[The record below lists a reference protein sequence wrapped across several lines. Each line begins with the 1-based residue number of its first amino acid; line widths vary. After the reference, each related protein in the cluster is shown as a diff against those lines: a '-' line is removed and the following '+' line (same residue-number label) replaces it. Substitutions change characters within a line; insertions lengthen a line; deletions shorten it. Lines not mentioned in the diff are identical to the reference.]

1 MSIKSPVF
9 SLPTTE
15 NQTNKKVHTRIEEKI
30 ALNATNLG
38 DVVDTSDVWSD
49 VSIQA
54 TSSEK
59 YSDLAQETSFAALC
73 AAICHV
79 HGSEAQSDF
88 PLRGRLRMRSQI
100 TPSFHPRDFS
110 LEQEASAG
118 IGKKSTMPTARL
130 AFLTLA
136 GVGGALPWWISE
148 KILWDRSG
156 AGAALHAF
164 LDLLNRRFWELLF
177 LSQSVGSNPQYGFH
191 NSYHAQ
197 LLSSLSHAIVGLG
210 HDAIP
215 SCANNK
221 AAILHRVKQYC
232 WGSGGGTSGVA
243 ALSEL
248 LTDACGSP
256 VSLREHHPLCLPVGG
271 QSQLFLGPGIRN
283 RLSSITGVIG
293 AKAWVFCALV
303 VTVCLS
309 NSDDLSDY
317 LPPLEGD
324 KEGGRRLNLLR
335 EILDVFYVQ
344 NLPPVMLQI
353 EYLSGTSFSCLGSRD
368 LRLGLGAALAGT
380 GAVAQIVRFSVPMP
394 SLVAPVSH

>member
-1 MSIKSPVF
+1 MSIKSPIF
-9 SLPTTE
+9 SLPITE
-15 NQTNKKVHTRIEEKI
+15 NQTNTQVHTQTEENVAI
-30 ALNATNLG
+30 NATSLG
-38 DVVDTSDVWSD
+38 DVVDMIDVWSD
-49 VSIQA
+49 AIQA
-54 TSSEK
+54 EPSAK

-79 HGSEAQSDF
+79 PGSGSEAHSDF

-100 TPSFHPRDFS
+100 TPSFHSRDFS
-110 LEQEASAG
+110 LEQEIATG
-118 IGKKSTMPTARL
+118 IKKKSVVPTARL

-177 LSQSVGSNPQYGFH
+177 LSQTVGNNPQYGFH

-215 SCANNK
+215 SCTNNR
-221 AAILHRVKQYC
+221 AAILHKIKQYC
-232 WGSGGGTSGVA
+232 WGSGRGASGAA

-256 VSLREHHPLCLPVGG
+256 VSLREHHPVCLPVAG

-283 RLSSITGVIG
+283 RLSPMAGVIG
-293 AKAWVFCALV
+293 AKGWVFCALI

-309 NSDDLSDY
+309 NADGLSDY
-317 LPPLEGD
+317 LPPLD
-324 KEGGRRLNLLR
+324 DGGGQRLNLLR

-353 EYLSGTSFSCLGSRD
+353 GYLSGASFSCLGSRD
-368 LRLGLGAALAGT
+368 LRLGLGAELACN
-380 GAVAQIVRFSVPMP
+380 GAVTQIVRFSVPTP
-394 SLVAPVSH
+394 SLAAPVSH